1 MEERKFLYSLCDNAL
16 ELDKSIKFAAVID
29 LEGKLIVG
37 TTRRCI
43 IQKNEFI
50 DNNFFKSILNN
61 SCLYFSNDNF
71 YLNSSINKKNTFLH
85 SNLFN
90 KSDFQLIYINKNIFI
105 AFSPLNEE
113 QDKYL
118 CIYFESSNSLH
129 KTLLKLNTLFEC
141 NE

>member
-1 MEERKFLYSLCDNAL
+1 MDERAFLYSLCNKAL
-16 ELDKSIKFAAVID
+16 EVDKSIKFAAVVD
-29 LEGKLIVG
+29 LDGKLVVG
-37 TTRRCI
+37 ISRRCI
-43 IQKNEFI
+43 IQKNEFM

-61 SCLYFSNDNF
+61 SCHFFSNDNWNLKSF
-71 YLNSSINKKNTFLH
+71 TNKKNTFLH
-85 SNLFN
+85 FNLFN

-105 AFSPLNEE
+105 ALSPLNEE

-129 KTLLKLNTLFEC
+129 KTLLNLNTVFEY